1 MATETQATLS
11 MESLPLGF
19 RFRPT
24 DEELIN
30 HYLRL
35 KINGRDL
42 EVRVIPEIDVCKWE
56 PWDLPGLSVIKTDDQ
71 EWFFFCPRDR
81 KYPSG
86 HRSNRATDIG
96 YWKATGKD
104 RTIKSKK
111 MIIGMKKTLVFYRGR
126 APRGERTNWIMH
138 EYRATDKDLDGTG
151 PGQSPYVL
159 CRLFHKPSDV
169 ANCDEV
175 ENVNATPTTTRCSRE
190 DNSSEMVQET
200 ATSRVHA
207 QNISDDTER
216 CPSDKGSDVKPDAP
230 VIKTENH
237 GETSRAKDRGKS
249 IVEESP
255 FARDFSSLYGPSFDQ
270 TSYTPVPSSIGFPA
284 SHMDSMYSSDFGN
297 CHYGLHFQDGA
308 AIQDESLADV
318 LDEVFHNHNQSS
330 TEPKDFAL
338 PKMMHWSFPRDTF
351 GFVNGSAEASFP
363 QFAPDV
369 GASRLAS
376 DHYVD
381 SKEAVEIQSS
391 SGSSRTVTPLHSNV
405 LGQHPP
411 VSYATMDPFNS
422 NVNQPEQEQLPVD
435 RNIILSEF
443 NARARET
450 QTDLDFVVNQGTAP
464 RRIRL
469 QIEQPFT
476 PVNNEK
482 ERDVDNHEEEEVQSA
497 MTMIVEE
504 DEKCFLD
511 KDKSRAQGHASLSEA
526 TNLNTQGTAHRRIRL
541 QTRIRKLP
549 IIPKNTGRDSNHS
562 EEVAMHS
569 KEKEDVS
576 ASSSSS
582 WQQHKLMRKRMV
594 KCSSM
599 VVIMAVMV
607 LLVGIWKESRYAK
620 CSFLFHQLDSFKGMF
635 T

>member
-1 MATETQATLS
+1 MFASGSHGTY
-11 MESLPLGF
+11 PIF
-19 RFRPT
+19 
-24 DEELIN
+24 
-30 HYLRL
+30 
-35 KINGRDL
+35 K
-42 EVRVIPEIDVCKWE
+42 
-56 PWDLPGLSVIKTDDQ
+56 GLSVIKTDDQ

-151 PGQSPYVL
+151 PGQNPYAL

-169 ANCDEV
+169 AANCDEV

-190 DNSSEMVQET
+190 DNNNSSEMFQET
-200 ATSRVHA
+200 AASRVHA

-216 CPSDKGSDVKPDAP
+216 CPSDKGSDVKPDDDAP
-230 VIKTENH
+230 VIKTEKSVDH
-237 GETSRAKDRGKS
+237 AETSRARDRVSGKS
-249 IVEESP
+249 IAEESP
-255 FARDFSSLYGPSFDQ
+255 FARDFSSLYGPSFAQTGDQ
-270 TSYTPVPSSIGFPA
+270 TYTPATHSSVGFPA

-318 LDEVFHNHNQSS
+318 LDEVFHNQSAS
-330 TEPKDFAL
+330 QGKDFAL

-351 GFVNGSAEASFP
+351 GFVNGGATAEASSFP
-363 QFAPDV
+363 QFVPDV
-369 GASRLAS
+369 GASRLVS
-376 DHYVD
+376 DHHYVD

-391 SGSSRTVTPLHSNV
+391 SGSSRTFTPLHSNV
-405 LGQHPP
+405 LGQYPP

-422 NVNQPEQEQLPVD
+422 NVNQREQSSFEQQLPVD
-435 RNIILSEF
+435 RNISPNEL
-443 NARARET
+443 NARSREN
-450 QTDLDFVVNQGTAP
+450 QTDLDLLVNQGTAP

-482 ERDVDNHEEEEVQSA
+482 ERDVDNQEEDEVQSA
-497 MTMIVEE
+497 MTKIVEE
-504 DEKCFLD
+504 NENSLLD
-511 KDKSRAQGHASLSEA
+511 KDKSRAPEHPSLSESR
-526 TNLNTQGTAHRRIRL
+526 TQGTAHRRIRL

-549 IIPKNTGRDSNHS
+549 RAPNNTGRDSDHS
-562 EEVAMHS
+562 EEVETHS

-582 WQQHKLMRKRMV
+582 WQKQKRLMRKRLVQCSGMV
-594 KCSSM
+594 I
-599 VVIMAVMV
+599 IMAVMV
-607 LLVGIWKESRYAK
+607 LLVGIWKESRDAK
-620 CSFLFHQLDSFKGMF
+620 CSFLFQDSFRGMF